1 MIPETGT
8 SPHPFRPDFARFLG
22 WAERAAYFGVGLLLT
37 GGIVH
42 LLAATAGTV
51 ATALLR
57 REAPE
62 FYPVLDKLLLVLIL
76 VEVLHTIRVS
86 LGEDGSL
93 ACENCHHRV
102 LEPFLVVGVIASVR
116 QLLKLTL
123 ESAELLKGDPARFPL
138 VLAELGIH
146 GALIFLL
153 VLGVWLLR
161 HRASRRG

>member
-1 MIPETGT
+1 MAAETG
-8 SPHPFRPDFARFLG
+8 SSRRPFQPDLAGFLG
-22 WAERAAYFGVGLLLT
+22 WAERGAYFGVGLLLT
-37 GGIVH
+37 GGIAH
-42 LLAATAGTV
+42 LLAATATSV
-51 ATALLR
+51 VTSVLR

-86 LGEDGSL
+86 LGDNGAS

-123 ESAELLKGDPARFPL
+123 ESTELLKSDPARFPM
-138 VLAELGIH
+138 VLAELGIQ

-161 HRASRRG
+161 RRSPRP